1 MAVVVVFVVV
11 AAQHSSRAAAG
22 EAVAAVG
29 GEQQEEESF
38 EPLLQ
43 LPIVRGPSVA
53 SDVRRSL
60 VTVMEVG
67 YRV

>member
-29 GEQQEEESF
+29 GEQQEESF

-60 VTVMEVG
+60 VTVKEVG